1 MPHKKSS
8 DSGGNISASG
18 AYFGQLDSHGQ
29 MSYSLECDGR
39 GRRILRIFARRTKYE
54 QVMRH
59 HMDGNRA
66 FVLYVLPTET

>member
-1 MPHKKSS
+1 
-8 DSGGNISASG
+8 
-18 AYFGQLDSHGQ
+18 